1 MESAETKSAKTKSPE
16 TRSAETECAEK
27 NDAEYTGYGAIQMT
41 EILSFSHV
49 TRQFPAMAS
58 GGGKGRQMFT
68 AVDDATFSIKEG
80 EILGLLGE
88 SGCGKSTIARM
99 LLGLIHPTS
108 GEIRYR
114 GKETGQLHSREFH
127 PLRRE
132 IQMVF
137 QNPFGCLDPRMKVR
151 NLLLEPL
158 QVWKIGR
165 DDADRMDRVR
175 KMCQECGLPESSLEK
190 RPGEFSGGQLQRIA
204 IARTLLME
212 PKLLVAD
219 EIVSAL
225 DVAVQNQ
232 ILQLLLDMRKRYDLT
247 ILFITHDLAVIE
259 KMADRVMVMRQGR
272 ILQIGDCREVL
283 KTPSDPYVRELKTAG
298 FWML

>member
-1 MESAETKSAKTKSPE
+1 
-16 TRSAETECAEK
+16 
-27 NDAEYTGYGAIQMT
+27 MT
-41 EILSFSHV
+41 DILSFSHV
-49 TRQFPAMAS
+49 TRQFPAMAA
-58 GGGKGRQMFT
+58 GRGREMFT
-68 AVDDATFSIKEG
+68 AVDDADFSVREG

-108 GEIRYR
+108 GEIFYR
-114 GKETGQLHSREFH
+114 GKEIGRLHSREFH
-127 PLRRE
+127 PYRRE

-137 QNPFGCLDPRMKVR
+137 QNPFGWLDPRMKVR

-158 QVWKIGR
+158 QVWKIGK

-175 KMCQECGLPESSLEK
+175 KMCSECGLPEASLDK

-283 KTPSDPYVRELKTAG
+283 EKPTDPYVKELKTAG

>member
-1 MESAETKSAKTKSPE
+1 M
-16 TRSAETECAEK
+16 
-27 NDAEYTGYGAIQMT
+27 NQ
-41 EILSFSHV
+41 ILQFDHV
-49 TRQFPAMAS
+49 TCRFPAMS
-58 GGGKGRQMFT
+58 GTRRGRGFFT
-68 AVDDATFSIKEG
+68 AVDDASFSMYEG

-88 SGCGKSTIARM
+88 SGCGKSTMARM
-99 LLGLIHPTS
+99 MLGLLHPSS
-108 GEIRYR
+108 GKIFYQGREI
-114 GKETGQLHSREFH
+114 GALHSREYH
-127 PLRRE
+127 PFRRE

-137 QNPFGCLDPRMKVR
+137 QNPFACLDPRMKVR

-158 QVWKIGR
+158 RVWKIGEN
-165 DDADRMDRVR
+165 DADRMKRVLQ
-175 KMCQECGLPESSLEK
+175 MCEECGLPEASLDK

-232 ILQLLLDMRKRYDLT
+232 ILQLLLNMQRRYNLT
-247 ILFITHDLAVIE
+247 ILFITHDLAVIR

-272 ILQIGDCREVL
+272 ILQIGDCGEVL
-283 KTPSDPYVRELKTAG
+283 DQPDDAYVRDLRTAG

>member
-1 MESAETKSAKTKSPE
+1 
-16 TRSAETECAEK
+16 
-27 NDAEYTGYGAIQMT
+27 MT
-41 EILSFSHV
+41 ELLSFSHV
-49 TRQFPAMAS
+49 TRTFPAMAS
-58 GGGKGRQMFT
+58 SGPGSRETFT
-68 AVDDATFSIKEG
+68 AVEDASFGILEG

-114 GKETGQLHSREFH
+114 GEEIGALHSREYH
-127 PLRRE
+127 PYRRE

-151 NLLLEPL
+151 NLLMEPL
-158 QVWKIGR
+158 QVWKIGKN
-165 DDADRMDRVR
+165 DTERMEKV
-175 KMCQECGLPESSLEK
+175 KAMCAECGLSEASLDK

-212 PKLLVAD
+212 PRLLVAD

-232 ILQLLLDMRKRYDLT
+232 ILQLLLDMRRRYSLT
-247 ILFITHDLAVIE
+247 ILFITHDLAVIR

-272 ILQIGDCREVL
+272 ILQTGTCADVL
-283 KTPSDPYVRELKTAG
+283 DDPSDPYVRELKTAG

>member
-1 MESAETKSAKTKSPE
+1 MNS
-16 TRSAETECAEK
+16 
-27 NDAEYTGYGAIQMT
+27 
-41 EILSFSHV
+41 ILQFDHV
-49 TRQFPAMAS
+49 TCRFPAMAS
-58 GGGKGRQMFT
+58 GGQRGRDFFT
-68 AVDDATFSIKEG
+68 AVDDASFTMYEG

-88 SGCGKSTIARM
+88 SGCGKSTMARM
-99 LLGLIHPTS
+99 LLGLLHPSS
-108 GEIRYR
+108 GEIIYR
-114 GKETGQLHSREFH
+114 GKEIGHLSDRDYH

-137 QNPFGCLDPRMKVR
+137 QNPFGCLDPRMNVK

-158 QVWKIGR
+158 RAWKIGEG
-165 DDADRMDRVR
+165 DADRMKRVLQ
-175 KMCQECGLPESSLEK
+175 MCEECGLPEASLDK

-232 ILQLLLDMRKRYDLT
+232 ILQLLLNMRRRYNLT
-247 ILFITHDLAVIE
+247 ILFITHDLAVIR

-272 ILQIGDCREVL
+272 ILQTGDCGAVL
-283 KTPSDPYVRELKTAG
+283 DQPDDAYVRELRTAG